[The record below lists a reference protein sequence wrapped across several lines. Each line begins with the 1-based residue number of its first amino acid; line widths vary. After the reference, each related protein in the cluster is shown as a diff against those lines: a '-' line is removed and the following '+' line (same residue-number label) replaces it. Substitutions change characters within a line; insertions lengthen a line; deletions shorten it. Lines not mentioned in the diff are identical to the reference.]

1 MNTFSTKVLNASL
14 VTLLGVLALA
24 GNSTQAKEWKTVKIA
39 LEGSYAPWNLTLPSG
54 KISGF
59 EPELIDNLCK
69 RINLQCVTVAQDFD
83 GLITGLQAGKF
94 DAVMDALAITPE
106 RQQAIAF
113 SKPYAATPAAFAAI
127 DGHGLANATGKP
139 AFLKLTGNPK
149 IDGPMI
155 APLRDQ
161 LKGKSI
167 GIQSGTV
174 YTKFITDNFKDIT
187 SVRLYKTSAE
197 RDLDLLNGRV
207 DIAFDDVTYYAGIAD
222 NKDSARIRI
231 AGPTI
236 GGPVWG
242 PGEGLGFR
250 KQDNDLKAKFDAAIT
265 EALADGTVTR
275 LSEKWFKTDVKP

>member
-1 MNTFSTKVLNASL
+1 MNTMSTNALKASL
-14 VTLLGVLALA
+14 VTFLGVLALA
-24 GNSTQAKEWKTVKIA
+24 GNGAQAKEWKTVKVA

-69 RINLQCVTVAQDFD
+69 RVNLQCETVAQDFD

-94 DAVMDALAITPE
+94 DVVMDALAITPE
-106 RQQAIAF
+106 RQQVIAF
-113 SKPYAATPAAFAAI
+113 SKPYAATPAAFAAV
-127 DGHGLANATGKP
+127 DGHGLANTTGK
-139 AFLKLTGNPK
+139 AASLKLTGDPK

-197 RDLDLLNGRV
+197 RDLDLVNGRV
-207 DIAFDDVTYYAGIAD
+207 DMAFDDVTYYAGIAG
-222 NKDSARIRI
+222 NKDTARIRV

-250 KQDNDLKAKFDAAIT
+250 KQDADLKAKFDTAIT

>member
-1 MNTFSTKVLNASL
+1 MNTISTNVLKASL
-14 VTLLGVLALA
+14 VTFLGVLALA
-24 GNSTQAKEWKTVKIA
+24 GNGAQAKEWKTVKVA

-69 RINLQCVTVAQDFD
+69 RVNLQCETVAQDFD

-94 DAVMDALAITPE
+94 DVVMDALAITPE
-106 RQQAIAF
+106 RQQVIAF
-113 SKPYAATPAAFAAI
+113 SKPYAATPAAFAAV
-127 DGHGLANATGKP
+127 DGHGLTNTTVKAAS
-139 AFLKLTGNPK
+139 LKLTGDPK

-197 RDLDLLNGRV
+197 RDLDLVNGRV
-207 DIAFDDVTYYAGIAD
+207 DMAFDDVTYYAGIAG
-222 NKDSARIRI
+222 NKDTARIRV

-250 KQDNDLKAKFDAAIT
+250 KQDADLKAKFDTAIT

>member
-1 MNTFSTKVLNASL
+1 MKMTSSNALKASL
-14 VTLLGVLALA
+14 VTLLGALALI
-24 GNSTQAKEWKTVKIA
+24 GNGAQAKEWKSVKVA

-54 KISGF
+54 KLSGF
-59 EPELIDNLCK
+59 EPELLDNLCK
-69 RINLQCVTVAQDFD
+69 RVNLQCDTVAQDFD

-94 DAVMDALAITPE
+94 DAVMDALAITPDRE
-106 RQQAIAF
+106 RIIAF
-113 SKPYAATPAAFAAI
+113 SRPYAATPAAFASI
-127 DGHGLANATGKP
+127 DGQGFARGAGP
-139 AFLKLTGNPK
+139 AALLKLTGNAK
-149 IDGPMI
+149 ADSATI
-155 APLRDQ
+155 APLRAQ

-174 YTKFITDNFKDIT
+174 YTRFVSDNFKDVA

-197 RDLDLLNGRV
+197 RDLDLVNGRI
-207 DIAFDDVTYYAGIAD
+207 DMAFDDVTYYAGISGS
-222 NKDSARIRI
+222 KDTARIRI

-236 GGPVWG
+236 GGAIWG

-250 KQDNDLKAKFDAAIT
+250 KQDADLKAKFDAAIT

>member
-1 MNTFSTKVLNASL
+1 MNAISTRVLKTSL
-14 VTLLGVLALA
+14 VTFLGMLALA
-24 GNSTQAKEWKTVKIA
+24 GNGAQAKEWKTVKVA

-59 EPELIDNLCK
+59 EPELLDNLCK
-69 RINLQCVTVAQDFD
+69 RVNLQCEPVAQDFD

-106 RQQAIAF
+106 RQQVIAF
-113 SKPYAATPAAFAAI
+113 SKPYAATPAAFATL
-127 DGHGLANATGKP
+127 DGHGLANTTGKTSS
-139 AFLKLTGNPK
+139 LKLTGDPK
-149 IDGPMI
+149 TDSPLI

-174 YTKFITDNFKDIT
+174 YTKFINDNFKDIT

-197 RDLDLLNGRV
+197 RDLDLVNGRV

-222 NKDSARIRI
+222 NKDTARIRV

-236 GGPVWG
+236 GGSVWG

-250 KQDNDLKAKFDAAIT
+250 KQDADLKAKFDAAIT
-265 EALADGTVTR
+265 AALADGTVTR

>member
-1 MNTFSTKVLNASL
+1 VNAISTRVLKTSL
-14 VTLLGVLALA
+14 VTFLGMLALA
-24 GNSTQAKEWKTVKIA
+24 GTGAQAKEWKTVKVA

-59 EPELIDNLCK
+59 EPELLDNLCK
-69 RINLQCVTVAQDFD
+69 RVNLQCETVAEDFD
-83 GLITGLQAGKF
+83 GLITGLQAGKS
-94 DAVMDALAITPE
+94 DVVMDALAITPE
-106 RQQAIAF
+106 REQVIAF
-113 SKPYAATPAAFAAI
+113 SKPYAATPAAFAAV
-127 DGHGLANATGKP
+127 DAHGLANTTGKTS
-139 AFLKLTGNPK
+139 FLKLTGDPK

-161 LKGKSI
+161 LRGKSI

-187 SVRLYKTSAE
+187 SVRFYKTSAE
-197 RDLDLLNGRV
+197 RDLDLVNGRV
-207 DIAFDDVTYYAGIAD
+207 DMAFDDVTYYAGIAD
-222 NKDSARIRI
+222 NKETAGIRI

-250 KQDNDLKAKFDAAIT
+250 KQDTDLKAKFDAAIT